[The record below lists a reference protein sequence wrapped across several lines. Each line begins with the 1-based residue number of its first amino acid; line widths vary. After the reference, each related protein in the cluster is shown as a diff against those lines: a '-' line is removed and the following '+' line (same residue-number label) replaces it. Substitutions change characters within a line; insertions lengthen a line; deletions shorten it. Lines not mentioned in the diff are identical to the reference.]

1 MMVKNVLCLVLFCVG
16 TGMIWFQEG
25 FITYIGVFFL
35 MWANNIGLMHNIE
48 NMKKEDKNILKILFG
63 DDVSKEKIEKIMSQ
77 NMKVS
82 DK

>member
-1 MMVKNVLCLVLFCVG
+1 MVKNVLCLVLFCVG

-48 NMKKEDKNILKILFG
+48 NMKKEDKSILKILFG
-63 DDVSKEKIEKIMSQ
+63 DDISKEKIEEIMSQ

>member
-1 MMVKNVLCLVLFCVG
+1 MGKNILCLILFCLG

-25 FITYIGVFFL
+25 WVTYFGIFVL
-35 MWANNIGLMHNIE
+35 LWANNIGLMQNVE
-48 NMKKEDKNILKILFG
+48 NMKKEDKSILKILFG
-63 DDVSKEKIEKIMSQ
+63 EDISKEKIEEIMSQ

>member
-1 MMVKNVLCLVLFCVG
+1 MAKNILCLVLFCVG
-16 TGMIWFQEG
+16 TGIVWFQAG

-48 NMKKEDKNILKILFG
+48 NMKKEDKSILKILFG

>member
-1 MMVKNVLCLVLFCVG
+1 MVKNVLCLVLFCVG
-16 TGMIWFQEG
+16 TGMIWLQEG

-63 DDVSKEKIEKIMSQ
+63 DDVSKEKIEEIMSQ